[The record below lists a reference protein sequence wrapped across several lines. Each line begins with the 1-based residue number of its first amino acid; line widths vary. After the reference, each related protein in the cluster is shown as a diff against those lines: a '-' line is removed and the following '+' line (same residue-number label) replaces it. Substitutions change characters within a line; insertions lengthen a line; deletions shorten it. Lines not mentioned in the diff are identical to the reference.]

1 MYVLKD
7 FYSKVMQKFN
17 LSWNEYESHLSRL
30 MRDLMM
36 KTDLSD
42 FTLICEDS
50 SFQVHK
56 VVLAACSEVFTE
68 IIKQT
73 PGSNS
78 VIYLR
83 GIPAKQM
90 ETLVEFMY
98 LGQAQLLQADIEEFI
113 NTARD
118 LKIRGIEQDYG
129 DDDVDE
135 SFVKSLSTKDE
146 KMELEQNSIHRD
158 LSEDTENTSILSPP
172 KQQGKQ
178 PKKSGSLECLE
189 CHMMFSRIGHLNRH
203 RRAIHQGLRPHQCN
217 FCIYSASTH
226 SNLKMH
232 IKAKHP
238 EGVE

>member
-1 MYVLKD
+1 
-7 FYSKVMQKFN
+7 MQKFN
-17 LSWNEYESHLSRL
+17 LSWNEYESHLSGL

-42 FTLICEDS
+42 LTVICEDS
-50 SFQVHK
+50 SFQVNK
-56 VVLAACSEVFTE
+56 VVLAACSEVFNE
-68 IIKQT
+68 IIKNI

-78 VIYLR
+78 AIYLR

-113 NTARD
+113 NIARD

-129 DDDVDE
+129 NDDVDE
-135 SFVKSLSTKDE
+135 SFANSLSTKE
-146 KMELEQNSIHRD
+146 EEMELEQINKHRY
-158 LSEDTENTSILSPP
+158 LSEDTENTLILSHP
-172 KQQGKQ
+172 KQQQNKQ

-203 RRAIHQGLRPHQCN
+203 KRAIHQGLRPHQCN
-217 FCIYSASTH
+217 FCIYSATTH
-226 SNLKMH
+226 SNLKIH
-232 IKAKHP
+232 IKARHP